1 MGDKEKKE
9 QEIKVDVI
17 GPGQKLRAARQKKGL
32 EIADV
37 AKQLCLNKQFI
48 IDIENDDYSH
58 IPSLFYARG
67 YLRAYAKLVGISEA
81 EIITAFDSLGL
92 SEKETAVDKSVLSSP
107 KMKPF
112 KKRSKRRHWFNLGIF
127 VVLIVLIALW
137 WQGRNKHTK
146 PASLDDT
153 VQQIIIPASS

>member
-1 MGDKEKKE
+1 MADTEKE
-9 QEIKVDVI
+9 QQETKADVI

-81 EIITAFDSLGL
+81 EIIAAFNNLGL
-92 SEKETAVDKSVLSSP
+92 AEKETEVENSVINSP
-107 KMKPF
+107 RMKPF
-112 KKRSKRRHWFNLGIF
+112 KKRSKRRHWFNMGIF
-127 VVLIVLIALW
+127 IILIVLIALW

-153 VQQIIIPASS
+153 VQQIIVPASS

>member
-1 MGDKEKKE
+1 MANKEKE
-9 QEIKVDVI
+9 QQEVKTDATS
-17 GPGQKLRAARQKKGL
+17 PGRMLHAARQKKGM

-37 AKQLCLNKQFI
+37 AKQLCLKKQFI
-48 IDIENDDYSH
+48 IDLENDDFSH

-67 YLRAYAKLVGISEA
+67 YLRAYAKLVGISET
-81 EIITAFDSLGL
+81 EIIAAFDSLGL
-92 SEKETAVDKSVLSSP
+92 DEKETIIDKSVLSNP

-112 KKRSKRRHWFNLGIF
+112 KRRSKRRHWLNTGIF

-153 VQQIIIPASS
+153 VQQIIVPASS